1 MTKKRSVCRVVENFW
16 YYHKLGFC
24 LSLAGILLAGWF
36 AKDVLLRPKPDLIFS
51 VATAHSLLSYNPGF
65 EEDAAR
71 YAEDYNG
78 DGQLIVTVDEMSTNR
93 SISADLQKFIG
104 IVSSGDEL
112 LFLLDGST
120 YRRLY
125 TDAGEDP
132 YIFLNWEELY
142 PGLEIARGD
151 RLYINETPLGKKWR
165 LSYLL
170 DQYYLCVRRL
180 GDDVTASD
188 DEKHREVQRRC
199 LDFVHEI
206 IVEAYPEWAD
216 KKPDIP

>member
-1 MTKKRSVCRVVENFW
+1 MNYLAPLKYHYKTKK
-16 YYHKLGFC
+16 
-24 LSLAGILLAGWF
+24 GWVNDPNGLVYF
-36 AKDVLLRPKPDLIFS
+36 DGYCHVFYQHAPHYETPWKEPMHWGHARTKD
-51 VATAHSLLSYNPGF
+51 
-65 EEDAAR
+65 
-71 YAEDYNG
+71 
-78 DGQLIVTVDEMSTNR
+78 
-93 SISADLQKFIG
+93 
-104 IVSSGDEL
+104 
-112 LFLLDGST
+112 
-120 YRRLY
+120 
-125 TDAGEDP
+125 
-132 YIFLNWEELY
+132 FLNWEELY